1 MPNLKTYR
9 AAFDKA
15 ETVCLRAAKG
25 DLEARITGVE
35 EFGELSTCLNAINSL
50 LDLADAYVRESTAS
64 LEFASQ
70 RKYYRPFLLRGMLGD
85 FRRGAGVINSARES
99 MQRRHELTED
109 FQSAVSTTVGIV
121 SGAAGEMKGTAQG
134 LAANAETM
142 HAQSLTVAKASEEA
156 AGNAQSVAAG
166 AEELSASIAEIG
178 RQVDESAKVTELVS
192 EEVGRASEA
201 VGKLVDAAAKI
212 DKVIAFIREVAE
224 QTNLLALNATIEAA
238 RAGDAGRGFSVVAQE
253 VKTLAS
259 QVAKATSEITEQVV
273 AMQDASRQTAA
284 SIDGISGRMN
294 TVNEVSTAIASAV
307 QEQSAATAEI
317 SGSVQQSAAGTQ
329 AVSSN
334 IAGIKETSEKTGD
347 ASKEVLQSAEYL
359 ASEAESLNGRVNEFL
374 RQLEAT

>member
-35 EFGELSTCLNAINSL
+35 EFGELSTRLNAINSL